1 MISALNRVITPSRSA
16 AMVPVSRVAR
26 CHAIVSMPSA
36 WWRDSASAQASWSAA
51 NSLTT
56 SGIAPGLGSNPSSG
70 LRRNNSAATASL
82 RAAMCAS
89 SRSHAHSSPISS

>member
-1 MISALNRVITPSRSA
+1 
-16 AMVPVSRVAR
+16 VAR

-36 WWRDSASAQASWSAA
+36 WLRDSASAQASWSAA

-70 LRRNNSAATASL
+70 LRRNNMGLAAAAGPVYVPNGLAVSSPVAGAAAGSGTPPGWFSVIHASI
-82 RAAMCAS
+82 
-89 SRSHAHSSPISS
+89 RSHQL